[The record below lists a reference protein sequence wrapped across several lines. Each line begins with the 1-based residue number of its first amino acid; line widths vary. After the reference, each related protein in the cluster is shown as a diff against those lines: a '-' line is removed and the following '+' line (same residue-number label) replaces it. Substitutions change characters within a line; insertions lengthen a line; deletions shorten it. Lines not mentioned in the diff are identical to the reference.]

1 MERPNL
7 DQVRSHYLFHSLS
20 PEMLRDI
27 LVSSRILELSAE
39 QHLFMQGEDADQFFM
54 VSEGQIK
61 LSRLT
66 MEGNEKVIEIL
77 HPGQT
82 FAEAIMFMRSHVYPV
97 TATALSHTKVY
108 SFRCKAF
115 MNMLDAQPELY
126 HTLLGNLAMRLRK
139 QLQEIEN
146 LTMKNAS
153 YRVVNFFK
161 NKLEEGDTI
170 EDNVIRLNVQKQVIA
185 SRLSIQPETLS
196 RILANLKKQGIVES
210 EGRDILIRDVDALYD
225 YE

>member
-1 MERPNL
+1 MERPSL
-7 DQVRSHYLFHSLS
+7 DQVRSHYLFTSLS

-27 LVSSRILELSAE
+27 LVSSRILELTTE
-39 QHLFMQGEDADQFFM
+39 QHIFMQGEDADQFFM
-54 VSEGQIK
+54 VAEGQIK

-97 TATALSHTKVY
+97 TATALSPSKVY

-115 MNMLDAQPELY
+115 LNMLDAQPELY

-196 RILANLKKQGIVES
+196 RILANLKKQGIAES
-210 EGRDILIRDVDALYD
+210 EGRDILIKDVDALYD

>member
-1 MERPNL
+1 MDRPSI
-7 DQVRSHYLFHSLS
+7 DQVKSHYLFASINPNLLEEVLS
-20 PEMLRDI
+20 T
-27 LVSSRILELSAE
+27 SRTLNLSAE
-39 QHLFMQGEDADQFFM
+39 QHVFMQGEEADQFFL
-54 VSEGQIK
+54 VAEGQIK

-82 FAEAIMFMRSHVYPV
+82 FAEAIMFMRSHSYPV
-97 TATALSHTKVY
+97 TATALSKAKVF
-108 SFRCKAF
+108 SFRCKTFLSILESQPGAF
-115 MNMLDAQPELY
+115 YSLV
-126 HTLLGNLAMRLRK
+126 GNLAMRLRR

-161 NKLEEGDTI
+161 QELEGNENRD
-170 EDNVIRLNVQKQVIA
+170 DNVIKLDVQKQVIA

-196 RILANLKKQGIVES
+196 RILANLKKQGIAES
-210 EGRDILIRDVDALYD
+210 EGRDILIHDIDALYN

>member
-1 MERPNL
+1 
-7 DQVRSHYLFHSLS
+7 
-20 PEMLRDI
+20 
-27 LVSSRILELSAE
+27 
-39 QHLFMQGEDADQFFM
+39 
-54 VSEGQIK
+54 
-61 LSRLT
+61 
-66 MEGNEKVIEIL
+66 
-77 HPGQT
+77 
-82 FAEAIMFMRSHVYPV
+82 MFMRSHVYPV

-170 EDNVIRLNVQKQVIA
+170 EDNVIRLNVQNSDCLTTLDSA
-185 SRLSIQPETLS
+185 GNALPYFGEPEKT
-196 RILANLKKQGIVES
+196 GHC
-210 EGRDILIRDVDALYD
+210 
-225 YE
+225 

>member
-97 TATALSHTKVY
+97 TATALSHSKVY